1 MLKVMPTRTV
11 SAAAV
16 TLTSGNARSVNLAA
30 YSGPTA
36 LTVTLASGGDIRGTS
51 ATVPA
56 LSFYGTFPAGSTL
69 KIVNAGKML
78 GLGGDGGDGGVGA
91 DAGTAGAAGGPAI
104 KFESTAAMADATAIP
119 LTIDNTSG
127 YIAGGGGGGGGGG
140 GTGEGGGGGGQGG
153 GGGGGQGGGYGGGG
167 YASGSNAGWTIPYT
181 RFVGG
186 GDGDPFGPAGQGR
199 SGGWWGSDGQE
210 GDAGYNGG
218 VGGIGGAGGKA
229 VDKNGRSVSITWLG
243 GNNSTQVKGAVA

>member
-1 MLKVMPTRTV
+1 MFKVMPTRGFTI
-11 SAAAV
+11 AAV

-30 YSGPTA
+30 YSGPTI
-36 LTVTLASGGDIRGTS
+36 LTVTLAAGGDILGTS

-78 GLGGDGGDGGVGA
+78 GQGGTGGNGGVGSN
-91 DAGTAGAAGGPAI
+91 AGTAGSAGGAAI
-104 KFESTAAMADATAIP
+104 KFESTAAMADASAIP

-140 GTGEGGGGGGQGG
+140 GTLAGGGGGGQGG
-153 GGGGGQGGGYGGGG
+153 GGGGGQGGGSGGSG
-167 YASGSNAGWTIPYT
+167 YASGSDAGWSIPYSY
-181 RFVGG
+181 FVTGG
-186 GDGDPFGPAGQGR
+186 AGDPFGPAGQGR
-199 SGGWWGSDGQE
+199 SGGQWGGDGQE
-210 GDAGYNGG
+210 GDAGTDGA
-218 VGGIGGAGGKA
+218 GGAGGAAGKA

-243 GNNSTQVKGAVA
+243 GNNSTQVKGAVS